1 MFSRSLAIILRDYQ
15 ETVGIPAISVPVTAW
30 AVRNLVKILE
40 EGKVFAEDKEE
51 LLEVAKCGKLLGI
64 EFNNLQIGGKN
75 NGGFDK
81 SSEEAFRSAD
91 GPESNDENMSIENE
105 IGKYLEIE
113 MEEADEDTAIIK
125 EQLYLKKER
134 SPSEKTIQCE
144 DCDRSFKSMSALTV
158 HGQFKHNK
166 NVARTL
172 KCSICENIS
181 STYQNLAT
189 HMRTH
194 TGEKPFQCS
203 FCEKAFPRQDGLKSH
218 ISRRHKDKESLE
230 LMKVNCPEC
239 GKILRDQQGLKSH
252 MNNMHSEDGAGEMP
266 FKCAHRSKCDGSV
279 QQVR

>member
-1 MFSRSLAIILRDYQ
+1 
-15 ETVGIPAISVPVTAW
+15 
-30 AVRNLVKILE
+30 
-40 EGKVFAEDKEE
+40 
-51 LLEVAKCGKLLGI
+51 
-64 EFNNLQIGGKN
+64 
-75 NGGFDK
+75 
-81 SSEEAFRSAD
+81 
-91 GPESNDENMSIENE
+91 
-105 IGKYLEIE
+105 
-113 MEEADEDTAIIK
+113 
-125 EQLYLKKER
+125 
-134 SPSEKTIQCE
+134 
-144 DCDRSFKSMSALTV
+144 MSALTV

-172 KCSICENIS
+172 KCSICENTS

-239 GKILRDQQGLKSH
+239 GKTLRDQQGLKSH

-266 FKCAHRSKCDGSV
+266 FKCDECDKCFKQTGHLKVHKLIHSDVTNFTCDGCDAKFKRKGDLKKHKLKSCKI
-279 QQVR
+279 RNLEIKTE